1 MAPPATSQGEL
12 PCSAFALGPSSRS
25 PSLQSRPPRPAR
37 PLPVRATDPP
47 TGGVVTSAP
56 ATPDVGQAYRPNPA
70 YTGSVTIGG
79 TLPSSGSQ
87 GEPQPINSLPPG
99 FEDGTPA
106 MQHRQALKRYWAEQ
120 GPQAQPLA
128 SANQQPNG

>member
-1 MAPPATSQGEL
+1 MFSIRTRAKLALAILAVAATPAGA
-12 PCSAFALGPSSRS
+12 AFASEGSGP
-25 PSLQSRPPRPAR
+25 AY
-37 PLPVRATDPP
+37 
-47 TGGVVTSAP
+47 GGVVTSAP
-56 ATPDVGQAYRPNPA
+56 ATHDVGQAYRPNLA

-79 TLPSSGSQ
+79 TLPSNGSQ

-120 GPQAQPLA
+120 APQAQHLA